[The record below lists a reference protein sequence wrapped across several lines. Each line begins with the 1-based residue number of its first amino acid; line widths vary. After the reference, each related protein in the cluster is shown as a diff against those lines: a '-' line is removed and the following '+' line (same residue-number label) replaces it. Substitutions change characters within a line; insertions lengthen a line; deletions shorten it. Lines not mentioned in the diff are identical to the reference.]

1 MNHTPTPWTNNG
13 DCLTAENGEMCLL
26 YFPVDNHARMAAQ
39 STDPQLAARG
49 RDLLQEDEAN
59 AAFITRACNAHE
71 ALVKA
76 ATDLL
81 AYLPASHDGFQ
92 ATLEDALVEA
102 LQFAG
107 ADIFISPRT

>member
-1 MNHTPTPWTNNG
+1 MNHTPTPFQVRFNG
-13 DCLTAENGEMCLL
+13 IVAPAILFHQTPQGEQRIAEI
-26 YFPVDNHARMAAQ
+26 YQ
-39 STDPQLAARG
+39 SGDEG
-49 RDLLQEDEAN
+49 EAN
-59 AAFITRACNAHE
+59 AAFIVQACNAHE

-92 ATLEDALVEA
+92 VKLEDALVAA

-107 ADIFISPRT
+107 ADIKVTTGE